1 MEDDENNKAALG
13 LNLVPQEVLKT
24 ERFELR
30 PDEMSVFAV
39 PNDRHIINA
48 VDHIK
53 AYEKAGLSPLRRRGV
68 HRAASIESLIT
79 WLDAHTTDYSPV
91 FATGPEIGVAWR
103 EPKFAFIGIGNYCD
117 EPSDIGPT
125 VAGWHDFRG
134 EYHFPV
140 SVQWKAW
147 AEKHDVWQAQEAFS
161 NFLDDHIHELT
172 WPKEG
177 EVLSEAVT
185 RFLEATALENR
196 SPRAATASEIYRL
209 ARELEANVDT
219 KFTSKLNVQTGER
232 TFIQSTENKGPG
244 GQPLSVPNMFYI
256 RFAPF
261 VGGPEK
267 LIGVRLRYK
276 IEGGD
281 LKFKTLLFAPD
292 MIVREVFDAGVEEL
306 VAAGRTVY
314 LGTPDY
320 QP

>member
-1 MEDDENNKAALG
+1 MEDDENNKATLG

-24 ERFELR
+24 ERFELKPGDVSAFIVPKDR
-30 PDEMSVFAV
+30 SVF
-39 PNDRHIINA
+39 HA
-48 VDHIK
+48 VDIIK
-53 AYEKAGLSPLRRRGV
+53 AYEKVALAPLRRRGV
-68 HRAASIESLIT
+68 HRAASIESLIA
-79 WLDAHTTDYSPV
+79 WLDANAPDYSPV

-103 EPKFAFIGIGNYCD
+103 EPKFAFIGIGNYSDLNAD
-117 EPSDIGPT
+117 E
-125 VAGWHDFRG
+125 AKAAWHDFRG

-140 SVQWKAW
+140 SAQWKAW